1 MADSEGTG
9 KIKSEIE
16 NLHKC
21 STCNFSCSTRTKL
34 KRHEKIHNNKFQY
47 ECKECDYASYE
58 SANLKRHIE
67 CKHLEI
73 KPKVEI
79 PFEKLKFCFKCDYSD
94 PNLSHLKRHEMT
106 HTGEVPHKCNICDYA
121 SAQAGNLR
129 RHIYDMHTE
138 NKPPKPKREYKN
150 RIQCLKC
157 DYSAT
162 ALSKLVNHLMTH
174 TGDKPHKCDQCDYAS
189 YHPGNLKRHIV
200 THHSGIKPAPRKNPN
215 KCHLC
220 SFDGWKLKRHM
231 KTHVKS
237 ENLKIQSEVKKEVKR
252 EESVDHGS
260 VKEELKVK

>member
-9 KIKSEIE
+9 QIKSEIE

-79 PFEKLKFCFKCDYSD
+79 PFEKLKFCFQCDYSD

-162 ALSKLVNHLMTH
+162 ALSKLRRHDLTH
-174 TGDKPHKCDQCDYAS
+174 Y
-189 YHPGNLKRHIV
+189 KR
-200 THHSGIKPAPRKNPN
+200 S
-215 KCHLC
+215 
-220 SFDGWKLKRHM
+220 
-231 KTHVKS
+231 
-237 ENLKIQSEVKKEVKR
+237 
-252 EESVDHGS
+252 
-260 VKEELKVK
+260 